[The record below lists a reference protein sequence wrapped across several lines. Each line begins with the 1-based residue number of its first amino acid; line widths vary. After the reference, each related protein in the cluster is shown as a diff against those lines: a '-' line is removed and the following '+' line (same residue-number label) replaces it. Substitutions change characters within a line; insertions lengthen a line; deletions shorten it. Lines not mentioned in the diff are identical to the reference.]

1 MAYHTPPTEKLNG
14 PQPGGPVAWPVQAR
28 QRPTRG
34 AVFAWS
40 TGVARSVAP
49 GMVAGTEFTGG
60 GVIDGEVAQWR
71 RGGGAPMAGSSHF
84 GLRWLGELL

>member
-1 MAYHTPPTEKLNG
+1 
-14 PQPGGPVAWPVQAR
+14 
-28 QRPTRG
+28 
-34 AVFAWS
+34 
-40 TGVARSVAP
+40 VARSMAP